1 MSNDWAWAD
10 EILQQYQAE
19 FKPEATQFV
28 RTDGMADGEYGVE
41 IVKCELTQ
49 LTSTGEPIHRITMK
63 IIDGPGNH
71 GCLTEKTTFFRNSV
85 GINIL
90 GAELKLLGVQVDEW
104 KTKNIGLAQGFSESG
119 PTLKGVHAT
128 VRKRSSTAKDGKV
141 YHNINFISL
150 RARPVELGDAA
161 EPDDNPFG

>member
-1 MSNDWAWAD
+1 
-10 EILQQYQAE
+10 
-19 FKPEATQFV
+19 
-28 RTDGMADGEYGVE
+28 
-41 IVKCELTQ
+41 
-49 LTSTGEPIHRITMK
+49 MK

>member
-10 EILQQYQAE
+10 EILAQYQAE

-41 IVKCELTQ
+41 IVKAELTQ
-49 LTSTGEPIHRITMK
+49 LTTTGEPIHRITLK
-63 IIDGPGNH
+63 LLDGPSSV
-71 GCLTEKTTFFRNSV
+71 GCVTEKTTFFRNSTS
-85 GINIL
+85 INIL

-104 KTKNIGLAQGFSESG
+104 KTKNIGLAQGFSESA
-119 PTLKGVHAT
+119 PSLRGVHAT
-128 VRKRSSTAKDGKV
+128 VRKRSTVAKDGKV
-141 YHNINFISL
+141 YHNINFTSL

-161 EPDDNPFG
+161 ELGDNPFG